1 MLQVLSSCNREEII
15 TLLRTSKDKILSLG
29 KYIGINYY
37 RMGEK
42 LYEAIAS
49 LAKSMRSD

>member
-1 MLQVLSSCNREEII
+1 MLSSCSREEII
-15 TLLRTSKDKILSLG
+15 ALLRTSKEKILNIG

-42 LYEAIAS
+42 LYEAIAN